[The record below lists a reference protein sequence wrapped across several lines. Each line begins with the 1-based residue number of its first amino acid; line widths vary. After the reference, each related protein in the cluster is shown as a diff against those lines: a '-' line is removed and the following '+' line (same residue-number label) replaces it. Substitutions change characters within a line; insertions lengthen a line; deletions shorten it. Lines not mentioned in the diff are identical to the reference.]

1 MPCLPFEQYGIMHTM
16 AETSL
21 IPKKLPS
28 SQQLGVG
35 LGVFFRV
42 GFLFFLVALLA
53 TGGLFAYRV
62 LLVSNLTK
70 QRNALKELESQF
82 PLSDIERREAVA
94 QAIEASK
101 KLLGAHVRLSRIFP
115 LVQTNTFPS
124 VFFSTFSYAE
134 KDHAMLV
141 SGEAPS
147 YKAVAQQASI
157 FESLDEVESAT
168 FSNLSLTNRGT
179 VNFNLK
185 IILISSFVSG
195 SENNMAEQ
203 TL

>member
-1 MPCLPFEQYGIMHTM
+1 M

-53 TGGLFAYRV
+53 TGGLFAHHV

-82 PLSDIERREAVA
+82 PLSDIERREA
-94 QAIEASK
+94 
-101 KLLGAHVRLSRIFP
+101 G
-115 LVQTNTFPS
+115 
-124 VFFSTFSYAE
+124 
-134 KDHAMLV
+134 
-141 SGEAPS
+141 APS
-147 YKAVAQQASI
+147 I
-157 FESLDEVESAT
+157 
-168 FSNLSLTNRGT
+168 
-179 VNFNLK
+179 
-185 IILISSFVSG
+185 
-195 SENNMAEQ
+195 
-203 TL
+203 